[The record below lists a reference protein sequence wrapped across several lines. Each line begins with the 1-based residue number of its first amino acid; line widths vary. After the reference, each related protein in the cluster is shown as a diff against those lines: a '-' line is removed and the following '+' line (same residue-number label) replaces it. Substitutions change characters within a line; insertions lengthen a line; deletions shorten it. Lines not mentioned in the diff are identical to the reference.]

1 MGSGKENGLQPKWKQ
16 HAGRKKFAV
25 GEEKPTYFP
34 FLLKKQK
41 LHKSIFNAT
50 EEKKQRTPKHTVN
63 QNAAA

>member
-1 MGSGKENGLQPKWKQ
+1 MGSAQKETACRPKEVCR
-16 HAGRKKFAV
+16 G
-25 GEEKPTYFP
+25 GGKPTYFP